1 MYQINNQQLSN
12 NIQELFQIRERIILF
27 LKRNV
32 EEQIQNI
39 TASQQ
44 PKE

>member
-32 EEQIQNI
+32 KEQIQNI
-39 TASQQ
+39 TASQ

>member
-32 EEQIQNI
+32 EEQIQII